1 MVRAQMFSFNISNK
15 IFTWFILLF
24 ALVSFY
30 DTLWDLLVW
39 LLHSVA
45 VLLHTLFEFT
55 EHALDIL
62 IEHLFHTDPRTTE
75 IIVFYLMLAIVGGIV
90 LKLLLA
96 LPQWYSRS
104 FELLANAWRD
114 EKEQALAHWQNKS
127 SIEKVK
133 SGSILMASTVIA
145 VLWVF
150 N

>member
-39 LLHSVA
+39 LLHTIA

-55 EHALDIL
+55 EHALDIV
-62 IEHLFHTDPRTTE
+62 IGRIFHTDPRTTQ
-75 IIVFYLMLAIVGGIV
+75 IIVFYLMLAIGGGII
-90 LKLLLA
+90 LRLLIA
-96 LPQWYSRS
+96 LPQWYSRL
-104 FELLANAWRD
+104 FELLVNAWRH
-114 EKEQALAHWQNKS
+114 EKETVLAYWQNKS
-127 SIEKVK
+127 SIEKMK

-150 N
+150 S